1 MARALRLARRGRY
14 SAAPN
19 PCVGCVI
26 AKDRR
31 VLAEGWH
38 ASAGG
43 PHAEINALNQ
53 IADARAATVYVTL
66 EPCSHQGRT
75 PPCAPALIKAGA
87 RAVVVAMRDPN
98 PRVTGRGIAGLVAAG
113 IPVREGLLEAEAR
126 ALNPGFIKRM
136 TRGLP
141 YLRLKLALSL
151 DGRTALANGASRWI
165 SGRQSRQ
172 DAHRLRAAS
181 AAILS
186 GVATVLRDDPR
197 LNVRGV
203 PFDYRPP
210 LRVILDRGLRCP
222 PAARLFQ
229 APGGAVI
236 YTQHDAAGPRQRLR
250 QAGAEVVTLAPSADW
265 LGDVLRHLAAAFEIN
280 DIMAEA
286 GARLSGALIEAGL
299 ADELIL
305 YVAPKLLGHEARPL
319 LNLPRLER
327 LQDAVEAEPVD
338 VRQLGP
344 DLRLIYR
351 LGNSD

>member
-14 SAAPN
+14 TAAPN

-26 AKDRR
+26 AKDGRI
-31 VLAEGWH
+31 LAEGWH
-38 ASAGG
+38 AVAGG
-43 PHAEINALNQ
+43 PHAEINALNSS
-53 IADARAATVYVTL
+53 AEARAATVYVTL

-75 PPCAPALIKAGA
+75 PPCASALIKAGA
-87 RAVVVAMRDPN
+87 GRVVAAMQDPN
-98 PRVTGRGIAGLVAAG
+98 PRVAGQGIAALVAAG
-113 IPVREGLLEAEAR
+113 IPARLGLLEAEAR

-165 SGRQSRQ
+165 SGPEARQ
-172 DAHRLRAAS
+172 DAHRLRAVS
-181 AAILS
+181 AAILC

-197 LNVRGV
+197 LNVRDV
-203 PFDYRPP
+203 PFAYKPP
-210 LRVILDRGLRCP
+210 LRVILDRGLCCP
-222 PAARLFQ
+222 PAARLFKE
-229 APGGAVI
+229 PGGVVI
-236 YTQHDAAGPRQRLR
+236 YTQQQAPARRQRL
-250 QAGAEVVTLAPSADW
+250 QEAGAEVVTLAPSADW
-265 LGDVLRHLAAAFEIN
+265 LGDVLRHLAAAYEIN
-280 DIMAEA
+280 DIMTEA

-319 LNLPRLER
+319 LRLPRLATLR
-327 LQDAVEAEPVD
+327 DAVEAAPRE

-344 DLRLIYR
+344 DLRLTYR
-351 LGNSD
+351 LP

>member
-14 SAAPN
+14 TAAPN

-26 AKDRR
+26 ARDGRI
-31 VLAEGWH
+31 LAEGWH
-38 ASAGG
+38 AVAGG
-43 PHAEINALNQ
+43 PHAEINALSRS
-53 IADARAATVYVTL
+53 AEARAATVYVTL

-75 PPCAPALIKAGA
+75 PPCASALIKAGA
-87 RAVVVAMRDPN
+87 GRVVAAMQDPN
-98 PRVTGRGIAGLVAAG
+98 PRVAGQGIAALAAAG
-113 IPVREGLLEAEAR
+113 IPARLGLLEAEAR

-141 YLRLKLALSL
+141 WLRLKLALSL

-165 SGRQSRQ
+165 SGPEARQ

-181 AAILS
+181 AAILC

-203 PFDYRPP
+203 PFAYKPP
-210 LRVILDRGLRCP
+210 LRVILDRGLCCP
-222 PAARLFQ
+222 PQARLFKE
-229 APGGAVI
+229 PGGVVI
-236 YTQHDAAGPRQRLR
+236 YTQQQAPGPGQRL
-250 QAGAEVVTLAPSADW
+250 QEAGAEVVTLAPSADW
-265 LGDVLRHLAAAFEIN
+265 LGDVLRHLAAAYEIN
-280 DIMAEA
+280 DIMTEA

-319 LNLPRLER
+319 LHLPRLETLR
-327 LQDAVEAEPVD
+327 DAVEAAPRE

-344 DLRLIYR
+344 DLRLTYR
-351 LGNSD
+351 LP

>member
-14 SAAPN
+14 TAAPN
-19 PCVGCVI
+19 PSVGCVI

-31 VLAEGWH
+31 ILAEGWH
-38 ASAGG
+38 AVAGG
-43 PHAEINALNQ
+43 PHAEINALNRSTEV
-53 IADARAATVYVTL
+53 RAATVYVTL

-87 RAVVVAMRDPN
+87 GRVVAAMRDPN
-98 PRVTGRGIAGLVAAG
+98 PRVAGRGIAALVAAG
-113 IPVREGLLEAEAR
+113 IPARAGLLEAEAR

-165 SGRQSRQ
+165 SGPEARQ

-181 AAILS
+181 AAILC
-186 GVATVLRDDPR
+186 GVATVLQDDPR

-203 PFDYRPP
+203 PFAYKPP

-222 PAARLFQ
+222 PRARLFK
-229 APGGAVI
+229 APGGVVI
-236 YTQHDAAGPRQRLR
+236 YTQHEAPGPGQRL
-250 QAGAEVVTLAPSADW
+250 QEAGAEVVTLPPSADW
-265 LGDVLRHLAAAFEIN
+265 LGDVLRHLAATYEIN
-280 DIMAEA
+280 DIMTEA

-319 LNLPRLER
+319 LHLPRLETLR
-327 LQDAVEAEPVD
+327 DVIEAAPQD

-344 DLRLIYR
+344 DLRLTYR
-351 LGNSD
+351 LP

>member
-14 SAAPN
+14 TAAPN
-19 PCVGCVI
+19 PSVGCVI

-31 VLAEGWH
+31 ILAEGWH
-38 ASAGG
+38 AVAGG
-43 PHAEINALNQ
+43 PHAEINALNRS
-53 IADARAATVYVTL
+53 AEVRAATVYVTL

-87 RAVVVAMRDPN
+87 GRVVAAMRDPN
-98 PRVTGRGIAGLVAAG
+98 PRVAGRGIAALVAAG
-113 IPVREGLLEAEAR
+113 IPARPGLLEAEAR

-151 DGRTALANGASRWI
+151 DGRTALASGASRWI
-165 SGRQSRQ
+165 SGPEARQ

-181 AAILS
+181 GAILC
-186 GVATVLRDDPR
+186 GVATVLEDDPR

-203 PFDYRPP
+203 PFAYKPP
-210 LRVILDRGLRCP
+210 LRVILDRGLCCP
-222 PAARLFQ
+222 PAARLFKE
-229 APGGAVI
+229 PGGVVI
-236 YTQHDAAGPRQRLR
+236 YTQHEAPGPGQRL
-250 QAGAEVVTLAPSADW
+250 QEAGAEVITLAPSADW
-265 LGDVLRHLAAAFEIN
+265 LGDVLRHLAATYEIN
-280 DIMAEA
+280 DIMTEA

-319 LNLPRLER
+319 LHLPRLETLR
-327 LQDAVEAEPVD
+327 DAIEAAPLEA
-338 VRQLGP
+338 RQLGP
-344 DLRLIYR
+344 DLRLTYR
-351 LGNSD
+351 LS

>member
-14 SAAPN
+14 TAAPN
-19 PCVGCVI
+19 PSVGCVI
-26 AKDRR
+26 ARDGRI
-31 VLAEGWH
+31 LAEGWH
-38 ASAGG
+38 AVAGG
-43 PHAEINALNQ
+43 PHAEINALNRS
-53 IADARAATVYVTL
+53 AEVRAATVYVTL

-87 RAVVVAMRDPN
+87 GRVVAAMRDPN
-98 PRVTGRGIAGLVAAG
+98 PRVAGRGIAALVAAG
-113 IPVREGLLEAEAR
+113 IPARAGLLEAEAR

-165 SGRQSRQ
+165 SGPEARQ

-181 AAILS
+181 AAILC
-186 GVATVLRDDPR
+186 GVATVLGDDPR

-203 PFDYRPP
+203 PFAYKPP

-222 PAARLFQ
+222 PTARLFK
-229 APGGAVI
+229 APGGVVI
-236 YTQHDAAGPRQRLR
+236 YTQHEAPGPGQRL
-250 QAGAEVVTLAPSADW
+250 QEAGAEVVTLAPSADW
-265 LGDVLRHLAAAFEIN
+265 LGDVLRHLAAAYEIN
-280 DIMAEA
+280 DIMTEA

-305 YVAPKLLGHEARPL
+305 YLAPKLLGHEARQL
-319 LNLPRLER
+319 LHLPRLETLR
-327 LQDAVEAEPVD
+327 DAIEAAQLEA
-338 VRQLGP
+338 RQLGP
-344 DLRLIYR
+344 DLRLTYR
-351 LGNSD
+351 LP

>member
-14 SAAPN
+14 TAAPN

-26 AKDRR
+26 ARDQRI
-31 VLAEGWH
+31 LAEGWH
-38 ASAGG
+38 AIAGG
-43 PHAEINALNQ
+43 PHAEINALNRSAE
-53 IADARAATVYVTL
+53 IRAATVYVTL

-87 RAVVVAMRDPN
+87 GRVVAAMRDPN
-98 PRVTGRGIAGLVAAG
+98 PRVAGRGIAALVAAG
-113 IPVREGLLEAEAR
+113 IPARTGLLEAEAR

-165 SGRQSRQ
+165 SGPEARQ

-181 AAILS
+181 AAILC

-203 PFDYRPP
+203 PFAYKPP
-210 LRVILDRGLRCP
+210 LRVILDRELRCP
-222 PAARLFQ
+222 PQARLFKE
-229 APGGAVI
+229 PGGVVI
-236 YTQHDAAGPRQRLR
+236 YTQQQAPGPGQCL
-250 QAGAEVVTLAPSADW
+250 QEAGAEVIRLAPSADW
-265 LGDVLRHLAAAFEIN
+265 LGDVLRHLAAAYEIN
-280 DIMAEA
+280 DIMTEA

-319 LNLPRLER
+319 LHLPRLETLR
-327 LQDAVEAEPVD
+327 AAVEAAPRD

-344 DLRLIYR
+344 DLRLTYR
-351 LGNSD
+351 LS